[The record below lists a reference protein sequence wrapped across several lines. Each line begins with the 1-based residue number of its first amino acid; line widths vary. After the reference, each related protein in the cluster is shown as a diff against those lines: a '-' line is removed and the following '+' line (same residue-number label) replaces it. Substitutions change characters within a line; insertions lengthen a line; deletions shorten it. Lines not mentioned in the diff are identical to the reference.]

1 MWNLIS
7 FHEQSTIVDFNW
19 NILSQASFDFLQ
31 LSDLQLN
38 EEFEEST
45 PDGRQVIGLDQH
57 YPARALRA
65 LGLLLAHS
73 GTGRDFLAR
82 NGMSRTKTAVT
93 RKRSDRDGRVQ
104 RQNGANGEGYKRP
117 VDKKRGPI
125 SKNGFSGRNPEFLAR
140 KKMFTFGF

>member
-1 MWNLIS
+1 MIC
-7 FHEQSTIVDFNW
+7 F
-19 NILSQASFDFLQ
+19 
-31 LSDLQLN
+31 
-38 EEFEEST
+38 
-45 PDGRQVIGLDQH
+45 VITMICDVITMICDVTAMIC

>member
-1 MWNLIS
+1 MS
-7 FHEQSTIVDFNW
+7 YYT
-19 NILSQASFDFLQ
+19 LSS
-31 LSDLQLN
+31 
-38 EEFEEST
+38 
-45 PDGRQVIGLDQH
+45 P
-57 YPARALRA
+57 RALRA

-125 SKNGFSGRNPEFLAR
+125 SKNGFSGRNPEFLAQ
-140 KKMFTFGF
+140 KKKSTF

>member
-1 MWNLIS
+1 MATWL
-7 FHEQSTIVDFNW
+7 Q
-19 NILSQASFDFLQ
+19 FLC
-31 LSDLQLN
+31 
-38 EEFEEST
+38 
-45 PDGRQVIGLDQH
+45 
-57 YPARALRA
+57 YPARARSARARRARALRA

-140 KKMFTFGF
+140 KKTFTFQS

>member
-1 MWNLIS
+1 MRYAHFSVGKFVDVGKYACVKVLTNTMCALLYYIS
-7 FHEQSTIVDFNW
+7 L
-19 NILSQASFDFLQ
+19 LSS
-31 LSDLQLN
+31 
-38 EEFEEST
+38 
-45 PDGRQVIGLDQH
+45 P
-57 YPARALRA
+57 RALRA

-82 NGMSRTKTAVT
+82 NGPDRTKTAVT
-93 RKRSDRDGRVQ
+93 QKRSDRDGRVQ
-104 RQNGANGEGYKRP
+104 RQNGANAEGYKRS